1 MEVDSW
7 RRGEGGFQGGEG
19 GRGGGAEIW
28 ISPHQTDH
36 ISPTPNTFGESL
48 KNPQNQQYLSPV
60 REQRRENPNTRKEA
74 EKEARSELGKEGSE
88 VTDILEVTVGDT
100 DNKPER
106 ISGEPL
112 DRFGQKKNIKEM
124 LAGYCSASHFA
135 CVCLETRVFL
145 HNMLLLGSGYA
156 WPHTA
161 GGFYP

>member
-19 GRGGGAEIW
+19 GRGGGAEVW

-60 REQRRENPNTRKEA
+60 LEQRRENPNTKKEA

-88 VTDILEVTVGDT
+88 VTDILEEVTVGDT
-100 DNKPER
+100 DNKPGK
-106 ISGEPL
+106 ISEETL
-112 DRFGQKKNIKEM
+112 NRFGQKHQIKT
-124 LAGYCSASHFA
+124 LAQAGYEEVSD
-135 CVCLETRVFL
+135 
-145 HNMLLLGSGYA
+145 
-156 WPHTA
+156 
-161 GGFYP
+161 